1 MILKDVSQLKFDAIA
16 KIHEMK
22 SEVIRVFEQ
31 WCKVLENHVVE
42 DLIKTGELET
52 LSGEM
57 GKIREEVLTLYDDMG
72 NQQTVPVETV
82 KKLHQIDSE
91 KL

>member
-31 WCKVLENHVVE
+31 WCKVL
-42 DLIKTGELET
+42 
-52 LSGEM
+52 
-57 GKIREEVLTLYDDMG
+57 
-72 NQQTVPVETV
+72 
-82 KKLHQIDSE
+82 
-91 KL
+91 